1 MGRLPE
7 ADGEL
12 IHSQGNNSSYDVSGE
27 KLGWKDAN
35 IIGDKGVADVCR
47 ILKGKH
53 EIKTHTAG
61 GKGPSGMGWRDT
73 GCFIVEVEAKDT
85 RGNIR
90 PSGIFAPD
98 LADEDAFWNDFL
110 DDDGVVSRFYSSV
123 GTMRAFINDLR
134 KKPHTSRGYDRC
146 TWSGNGGR
154 AHNCKVELG
163 VDVYGPEIE
172 VALRVMKEHKE
183 QSHKKL
189 KERYKRYSIDWCK

>member
-1 MGRLPE
+1 MGRINK

-12 IHSQGNNSSYDVSGE
+12 IIATGNQTDGDICGKN
-27 KLGWKDAN
+27 LGWKDAN
-35 IIGDKGVADVCR
+35 KVGDKGVDEVCR

-53 EIKTHTAG
+53 EVKTHTAR
-61 GKGPSGMGWRDT
+61 GKGPSGKGWMDT
-73 GCFIVEVEAKDT
+73 GCFIVELEAKDT

-98 LADEDAFWNDFL
+98 LADETAFWNDFL

-123 GTMRAFINDLR
+123 GALRPFINDLR
-134 KKPHTSRGYDRC
+134 KKPYISTGLRRC

-172 VALRVMKEHKE
+172 VALRVMKEHEE

-189 KERYKRYSIDWCK
+189 KELWKRHKANKCK